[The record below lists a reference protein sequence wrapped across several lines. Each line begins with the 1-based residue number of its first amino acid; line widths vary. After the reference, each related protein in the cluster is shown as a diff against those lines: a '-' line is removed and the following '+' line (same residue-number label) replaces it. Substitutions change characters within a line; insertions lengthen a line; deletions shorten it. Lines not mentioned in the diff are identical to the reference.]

1 MNYKGGF
8 MAKLWMRLEEKI
20 ENVYQ
25 IKAPEWVQVDVTKSD
40 KIHVL
45 IVSDQ
50 KIDKKNIRNF
60 ISDFIKDEKEK
71 YTIGFIDIYSVDKA
85 KEYNIVKREIKPVLK
100 SWADGLNAETK
111 IEEKHLDYN
120 VVSFYSYKGG
130 VGRTIAMI
138 QTAYNLVKA
147 GKKVLLLDLDIEAPS
162 LHNIFS
168 DIVNDEFAGVQY
180 GVIEYL
186 YQSIVQG
193 KKDIHIDDNM
203 YCTIPVENVDGL
215 MYLMPALKKMDK
227 KYVYQ
232 IGRLQTEK
240 IQDKNVFHDIFDEIR
255 KNLEIDYIL
264 IDTRAGFNQ
273 WGSLSL
279 LTLSNQV
286 IFLAYP
292 NDENVEG
299 LNIAFEMMDNIGKS
313 KYAVAMSKV
322 VASDDGKSKS
332 DTLFEKLNISQD
344 SIISIYYNQ
353 KIALSNR
360 YPIPDKDVSDAYIEL
375 SNYVLD
381 SERIVLNRKYLDNG
395 RKQEILQDL
404 FKEKTNQISIESA
417 NRFISQDT
425 LSLLIYSNKEQL
437 YGLRDNI
444 MQTYN
449 LKDDAIVLANRYIFF
464 ANSQDIKLAEI
475 LLSKEKTIMDK
486 GLEILNTVCHNSS
499 LDTIFKGENIKS
511 VSRLAE
517 LLVNKNAK
525 IWAFR
530 GKIDKTKK
538 YESASAIRIFI
549 DLQENLFKNDLQ
561 QLMDNMKMLSN
572 YFNRAVCDFQFKFVI
587 NTKLWN
593 EYQEAF
599 GWAKTSV
606 TEVQVS
612 LMDIRNLIFGNINMR
627 QFEPYIKLKK
637 SNMVSNESDSMISLN
652 DDNRSIVEMDD
663 VVDVYKLIVGVR
675 KFTDEYSESVEDYIY
690 NFLIDNKNIPLSKLI
705 DILHV
710 AASQEIK
717 DIESSE
723 EKVDDDRV
731 ISFNNLNRAMRMIS
745 EN

>member
-1 MNYKGGF
+1 

-186 YQSIVQG
+186 YHRIVQG
-193 KKDIHIDDNM
+193 KKDIHIDGNM

-404 FKEKTNQISIESA
+404 FREKTNQISIESA

-561 QLMDNMKMLSN
+561 QLMDNLKMLSN

-612 LMDIRNLIFGNINMR
+612 LMDIRNLIFRNINMR

-652 DDNRSIVEMDD
+652 DDNTSIVEMDD

>member
-8 MAKLWMRLEEKI
+8 MAKLWMRLEKKI

-464 ANSQDIKLAEI
+464 ANSQDIKLAKI

-538 YESASAIRIFI
+538 YESVSAIRIFI

-561 QLMDNMKMLSN
+561 QLMDNLKMLSN

-612 LMDIRNLIFGNINMR
+612 LMDIRNLIFRNINMR
-627 QFEPYIKLKK
+627 QFESYIKLKK

-652 DDNRSIVEMDD
+652 DDNTSIVGIDD

-710 AASQEIK
+710 AAGQEIK
-717 DIESSE
+717 DVESSE

>member
-404 FKEKTNQISIESA
+404 FKKKTNQISIESA

-464 ANSQDIKLAEI
+464 VNSQDIKLAEI
-475 LLSKEKTIMDK
+475 LLSKEKKIMDK

-538 YESASAIRIFI
+538 YESVSAIRIFI

-561 QLMDNMKMLSN
+561 QLMDNLKMLSN

-587 NTKLWN
+587 NTKLWD

-612 LMDIRNLIFGNINMR
+612 LMDIRNLIFRNINMI

-652 DDNRSIVEMDD
+652 DDNTSIVGIDD

-710 AASQEIK
+710 AAGQEIK

-731 ISFNNLNRAMRMIS
+731 ISFNNLNRAMKMIS

>member
-186 YQSIVQG
+186 YHRIVQG
-193 KKDIHIDDNM
+193 KKDIHIDGNM

-404 FKEKTNQISIESA
+404 FREKTNQISIESA

-530 GKIDKTKK
+530 GKNDKTKK

-561 QLMDNMKMLSN
+561 QLMDNLKMLSN

-612 LMDIRNLIFGNINMR
+612 LMDIRNLIFRNINMR

-652 DDNRSIVEMDD
+652 DDNTSIEEIGD

-717 DIESSE
+717 DIEISE

>member
-1 MNYKGGF
+1 
-8 MAKLWMRLEEKI
+8 MAKLWMRLEKKI

-538 YESASAIRIFI
+538 YESVSAIRIFI
-549 DLQENLFKNDLQ
+549 DLHENLFKNDLQ
-561 QLMDNMKMLSN
+561 QLMDNLKMLSN
-572 YFNRAVCDFQFKFVI
+572 CFNRAVCDFQFKFVI
-587 NTKLWN
+587 NTKLWD

-612 LMDIRNLIFGNINMR
+612 LMDIRNLIFRNINMR
-627 QFEPYIKLKK
+627 QFESYIKLKK

-652 DDNRSIVEMDD
+652 DDNTSIVGIDD

-710 AASQEIK
+710 AAGQEIK
-717 DIESSE
+717 DVESSE

-731 ISFNNLNRAMRMIS
+731 ISFNNLNRAMRMMS

>member
-8 MAKLWMRLEEKI
+8 MAKLWMRLEKKI

-71 YTIGFIDIYSVDKA
+71 YTIGFIDIYSVDQA

-186 YQSIVQG
+186 YQRIVQG

-404 FKEKTNQISIESA
+404 FREKTNQISIESA

-612 LMDIRNLIFGNINMR
+612 LMDIRNLIFRNINMR

-652 DDNRSIVEMDD
+652 DDNTSIVEMDD

>member
-8 MAKLWMRLEEKI
+8 MAKLWMRLEKKI

-449 LKDDAIVLANRYIFF
+449 LKDDAIVLANRYIF
-464 ANSQDIKLAEI
+464 L
-475 LLSKEKTIMDK
+475 
-486 GLEILNTVCHNSS
+486 
-499 LDTIFKGENIKS
+499 
-511 VSRLAE
+511 
-517 LLVNKNAK
+517 
-525 IWAFR
+525 
-530 GKIDKTKK
+530 
-538 YESASAIRIFI
+538 
-549 DLQENLFKNDLQ
+549 
-561 QLMDNMKMLSN
+561 
-572 YFNRAVCDFQFKFVI
+572 
-587 NTKLWN
+587 
-593 EYQEAF
+593 
-599 GWAKTSV
+599 
-606 TEVQVS
+606 
-612 LMDIRNLIFGNINMR
+612 
-627 QFEPYIKLKK
+627 
-637 SNMVSNESDSMISLN
+637 
-652 DDNRSIVEMDD
+652 
-663 VVDVYKLIVGVR
+663 
-675 KFTDEYSESVEDYIY
+675 
-690 NFLIDNKNIPLSKLI
+690 
-705 DILHV
+705 
-710 AASQEIK
+710 
-717 DIESSE
+717 
-723 EKVDDDRV
+723 
-731 ISFNNLNRAMRMIS
+731 
-745 EN
+745 

>member
-1 MNYKGGF
+1 M
-8 MAKLWMRLEEKI
+8 
-20 ENVYQ
+20 
-25 IKAPEWVQVDVTKSD
+25 
-40 KIHVL
+40 
-45 IVSDQ
+45 
-50 KIDKKNIRNF
+50 
-60 ISDFIKDEKEK
+60 
-71 YTIGFIDIYSVDKA
+71 
-85 KEYNIVKREIKPVLK
+85 
-100 SWADGLNAETK
+100 
-111 IEEKHLDYN
+111 
-120 VVSFYSYKGG
+120 SFYSYKGG

-538 YESASAIRIFI
+538 YESVSAIRIFI

-561 QLMDNMKMLSN
+561 QLMDNLKMLSN

-587 NTKLWN
+587 NTKLWD

-612 LMDIRNLIFGNINMR
+612 LMDIRNLIFRNINMI

-652 DDNRSIVEMDD
+652 DDNTSIVGIDD

-717 DIESSE
+717 DVESSE

>member
-1 MNYKGGF
+1 

-538 YESASAIRIFI
+538 YESVSAIRIFI

-561 QLMDNMKMLSN
+561 QLMDNLKMLSN

-587 NTKLWN
+587 NTKLWD

-612 LMDIRNLIFGNINMR
+612 LMDIRNLIFRNINMI

-652 DDNRSIVEMDD
+652 DDNTSIVGIDD

-717 DIESSE
+717 DVESSE